1 MEITERKK
9 TNKHELAQ
17 LEIICY
23 AEQQK
28 SIGPILVFYLGMLS
42 DLRAKV
48 QKVDDNKSMRLSN
61 IRPYTFILNN
71 DSSRKQGLHIFK
83 DFQEQKWIP

>member
-9 TNKHELAQ
+9 KQTWAGSIGNNMLCW
-17 LEIICY
+17 I
-23 AEQQK
+23 AE
-28 SIGPILVFYLGMLS
+28 SVGPILVFYLGMLS